1 MRSIAVLTSGG
12 DGPGLNASIR
22 AVTRQAI
29 QRGAEVYGV
38 RWGYRGLING
48 EIGVLNSRDVGG
60 IMGRGGTVL
69 GTARCPEFKEIKV
82 RRTALRNLNQR
93 GIEGLVVIGGNG
105 SLAGALAVHEM
116 GFPTF
121 GIPASIDNDVSGT
134 DMSVGVDTALKTILD
149 AVDRIKDT
157 ASSHQR
163 AFLIE
168 VMGRDCGYL
177 ALASGL
183 AGGAEMI
190 MVPERPGPPVE
201 EIADAVVEAYV
212 RGKHHCIMV
221 IAEGW
226 KPGAQAVQEY
236 LRSHKDDLGFD
247 VRVTVLGH
255 VQRGGRPSAFD
266 RLLAT
271 RMGAF
276 AADRLLDGESG
287 TMVALRGS
295 KLESYSLA
303 DAVSTLRPLDLRLLQ
318 LSGVMD
324 SAATPIA

>member
-1 MRSIAVLTSGG
+1 MKSIAVLTSGG
-12 DGPGLNASIR
+12 DGPGLNAVIR

-29 QRGAEVYGV
+29 KQGAEVHGV
-38 RWGYRGLING
+38 RWGYRGLIND
-48 EIGVLNSRDVGG
+48 EISELGSRDVGG

-69 GTARCPEFKEIKV
+69 GTARCPEFKDIKV
-82 RRTALRNLNQR
+82 RRKAIRHLNQR

-116 GFPTF
+116 GFPTY

-134 DMSVGVDTALKTILD
+134 DMSVGVDTTLNTILD
-149 AVDRIKDT
+149 AIDRIKDT

-177 ALASGL
+177 ALAGGL

-190 MVPERPGPPVE
+190 LVPEREGPAGE
-201 EIADAVVEAYV
+201 KIAEAIEEAYIK
-212 RGKHHCIMV
+212 GKHHCIIV

-226 KPGAQAVQEY
+226 KPGTHAIQEY
-236 LRSHKDDLGFD
+236 LVAHMDDLGFD

-255 VQRGGRPSAFD
+255 VQRGGRPSVFD

-276 AADRLLDGESG
+276 AAQHLLDGDSG
-287 TMVALRGS
+287 EMVALRGN
-295 KLESYSLA
+295 KLASYPLA
-303 DAVSTLRPLDLRLLQ
+303 DAVAQLRPLDLRLLE
-318 LSGVMD
+318 LSDVMD
-324 SAATPIA
+324 R